1 MEHDEFCPE
10 RHLAETERCDTAYCL
25 WCATLREAR
34 ADERRRVWNTVAT
47 LRASA
52 KKDENGWALYEH
64 CYECS
69 GAADGYDTAI
79 DDALRAI
86 CVHGVHKGGGERA

>member
-1 MEHDEFCPE
+1 MEHDKFCPE
-10 RHLAETERCDTAYCL
+10 HALPVAIRYPAGPCLQCKAIRNARTEERK
-25 WCATLREAR
+25 EA
-34 ADERRRVWNTVAT
+34 AWRVGT

-79 DDALRAI
+79 DDALSAI
-86 CVHGVHKGGGERA
+86 RGDGEQA

>member
-1 MEHDEFCPE
+1 MEHDKFCE
-10 RHLAETERCDTAYCL
+10 YDGWMCQ
-25 WCATLREAR
+25 CAVIASAR
-34 ADERRRVWNTVAT
+34 ADERRRVLSTVAA

-79 DDALRAI
+79 DDALAAVR
-86 CVHGVHKGGGERA
+86 GEGESND